1 MTIALFSLIGYTAVN
16 FDLQKFDMTCN
27 VKTKITASSQK
38 ACRIFSLASFLASFL
53 LVLVDFYNRYDV

>member
-27 VKTKITASSQK
+27 VKTKITATSQK
-38 ACRIFSLASFLASFL
+38 ACRIFSLISFLASFI
-53 LVLVDFYNRYDV
+53 LVLVDFYNR